1 MGVSAVNHLLNA
13 IRAGEADDWL
23 SALYI
28 ERERCDSLCV
38 KFADRFGDAPEKL
51 FSVPGRTE
59 LAGNHTD
66 HQRGR
71 VLCAAIAA
79 DTLAAVRPRTDGIV
93 RIVSEGIGEAEVD
106 LKSLA
111 PRPGER
117 FTVAAL
123 LRGVAAALSENGRA
137 LGGYDAFLTSNVPI
151 GSGFSSSAAFSV
163 LLGAVQS
170 ELYNGGALPP
180 LELAKAAQRAERDW
194 YGKPCGL
201 MDQCACALG
210 GVSTIDFYDPEE
222 PRAESLPFDFG
233 GHGYVLAAVKIPD
246 DHADLTADYAAIPA
260 DMRIAAKSCGA
271 DYLRYVNRENWE
283 KTAAALPERVRQ
295 RAEHFF
301 AENERV
307 MQMAEALR
315 SGDMESYRQR
325 MLASGESSRYKLRNI
340 VPASRAEARL
350 LEEGLD
356 LAETLLGERG
366 AWRVHGGGFGGSLLA
381 LMPREDWPAFR
392 AAMDARFGQ
401 GAARELQLRR
411 QGIACWPQSKE
422 I

>member
-1 MGVSAVNHLLNA
+1 MGVSAVAHLLNA

-28 ERERCDSLCV
+28 ERERCDSLCS
-38 KFADRFGDAPEKL
+38 KFIGHFGEAPEKL

-79 DTLAAVRPRTDGIV
+79 DTLAAVRPRADGIV
-93 RIVSEGIGEAEVD
+93 RVVSDGVGEAEID
-106 LKSLA
+106 LASLA
-111 PRPGER
+111 PHPAER
-117 FTVAAL
+117 FTMAAL
-123 LRGVAAALSENGRA
+123 LRGVAGALAEKGWA
-137 LGGYDAFLTSNVPI
+137 LGGYDAFIRSNVPI

-170 ELYNGGALPP
+170 ELYNGGSVTPV
-180 LELAKAAQRAERDW
+180 ELAKAAQRAERDW

-210 GVSTIDFYDPEE
+210 GVSVIDFYDPEE
-222 PRAESLPFDFG
+222 PKTESLPFDFG
-233 GHGYVLAAVKIPD
+233 EHGYVLATVKIPD

-260 DMRIAAKSCGA
+260 DMRLAAKSCGV
-271 DYLRYVNRENWE
+271 DYLRYVNQENWE
-283 KTAAALPERVRQ
+283 KAAPALQSDVRA

-307 MQMAEALR
+307 PQMAEALR
-315 SGDMESYRQR
+315 SGDMEGYRQR

-340 VPASRAEARL
+340 VPASRPEARL

-381 LMPREDWPAFR
+381 LMPKEDWPAFQR
-392 AAMDARFGQ
+392 AMDARFGQ

-411 QGIACWPQSKE
+411 QGIACWPQR
-422 I
+422 